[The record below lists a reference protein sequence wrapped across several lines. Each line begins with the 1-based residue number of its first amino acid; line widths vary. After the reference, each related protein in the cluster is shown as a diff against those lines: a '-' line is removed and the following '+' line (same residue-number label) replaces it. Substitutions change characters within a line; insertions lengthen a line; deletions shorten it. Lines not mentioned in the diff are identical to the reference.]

1 MISKDED
8 GQTYLVS
15 FGTPTNFVGWKNKV
29 TSITVN
35 GTAYTE
41 AGWFGMSENQFKWET
56 DGYGNQVLKLKV
68 DSEFD
73 ENADNTFTIKAE
85 GYKDLALP
93 LVVNVIKLSS
103 QITISFPL
111 VMVLKSNSGRI
122 RSQA

>member
-93 LVVNVIKLSS
+93 LVVNVIKTDTATGGFLPENYLLRLLYR
-103 QITISFPL
+103 FL
-111 VMVLKSNSGRI
+111 WLWF
-122 RSQA
+122 

>member
-73 ENADNTFTIKAE
+73 ENAR
-85 GYKDLALP
+85 
-93 LVVNVIKLSS
+93 KLSS

-111 VMVLKSNSGRI
+111 AMVLKSNSGRI